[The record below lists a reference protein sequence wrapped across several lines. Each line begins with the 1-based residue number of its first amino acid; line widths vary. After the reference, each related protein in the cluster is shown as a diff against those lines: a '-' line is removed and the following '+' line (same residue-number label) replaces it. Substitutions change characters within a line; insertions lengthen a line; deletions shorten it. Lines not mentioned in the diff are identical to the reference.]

1 MIGLGTLINTA
12 AVIAGGIIGLCLKKR
27 MDGIGEKI

>member
-12 AVIAGGIIGLCLKKR
+12 AVIVGGIIGLCLKN
-27 MDGIGEKI
+27 GWTASEKK